1 MTTVLFAHGLES
13 GPHGRKVRLL
23 TEAGFTVVADR
34 MPCGTPAVLQDPV
47 VLAAAAAAIAAAV
60 LLVARLGG
68 VLGLAV
74 AVFVAAVTA
83 PNARAAL
90 ARRVLR
96 RSVAVQRRALARHR
110 VDVVVGSS
118 FGGAVALELL
128 RSGAWTGPTVLL
140 CPAHCLVAHRAR
152 RVPPSLRVLSP
163 EQTAHVVVVHGRADA
178 VVPIAHSEEL
188 VAGTAA
194 RLIVVDDDHRLTATA
209 TADNLAGWIALTRG

>member
-47 VLAAAAAAIAAAV
+47 VLVAAAATAAAV
-60 LLVARLGG
+60 IAVARLGG
-68 VLGLAV
+68 ALWLSLAV
-74 AVFVAAVTA
+74 IVAVVTA
-83 PNARAAL
+83 PIARAAL

-118 FGGAVALELL
+118 FGGAVALELV

-152 RVPPSLRVLSP
+152 QVPPSLRALPP
-163 EQTAHVVVVHGRADA
+163 EQAAHVVVVHGRADA
-178 VVPIAHSEEL
+178 IVPIAHSQEL

-194 RLIVVDDDHRLTATA
+194 RLVVVDDDHRLTATA
-209 TADNLAGWIALTRG
+209 TADNLAGWIALARD